1 MYLTNLKNAVSA
13 AAAPNKS
20 NRKWDKTVLKA
31 AKQQVEV
38 NVNSGNVPALP
49 DLDILKTARN
59 IYRIYYEVHPN
70 ISQRPLGV
78 VINRNNHRGKLIFS
92 HKPVLLPAECFVPFN
107 QIESELY

>member
-1 MYLTNLKNAVSA
+1 M
-13 AAAPNKS
+13 
-20 NRKWDKTVLKA
+20 LKA

-38 NVNSGNVPALP
+38 DISSSNVPALP
-49 DLDILKTARN
+49 DPGILKAARN

-70 ISQRPLGV
+70 VSQRPLGV
-78 VINRNNHRGKLIFS
+78 VINQNNYRGKLIFS